1 MAEYRERR
9 SDRRTQENPIWL
21 AVLSDLM
28 TNLML
33 FFLVLYGFTRQPDDV
48 RKSMTQTL
56 SDRFKGKQVDKT
68 LINAEKAVKKIEEEE
83 TAARITNLV
92 KDKGLQEF
100 TQVEISE
107 KYVKITLK
115 TPILFSPGSA
125 SLKEEAMISLRE
137 VAKAIRP
144 LPNSVIVEG
153 HTDNIPISGGL
164 YLSNWELSVAR
175 AYSVID
181 FLTKTGISPERFIAA
196 GYGEFRPVTDNDT
209 EESRMQNRRI
219 EINVVR

>member
-92 KDKGLQEF
+92 KDKGLQ
-100 TQVEISE
+100 
-107 KYVKITLK
+107 
-115 TPILFSPGSA
+115 
-125 SLKEEAMISLRE
+125 
-137 VAKAIRP
+137 
-144 LPNSVIVEG
+144 
-153 HTDNIPISGGL
+153 
-164 YLSNWELSVAR
+164 
-175 AYSVID
+175 
-181 FLTKTGISPERFIAA
+181 
-196 GYGEFRPVTDNDT
+196 
-209 EESRMQNRRI
+209 
-219 EINVVR
+219 